1 MLSGAYFL
9 LKHVLTMVDA
19 VGVIIELIGG
29 VVFLIVVLRKGRL

>member
-1 MLSGAYFL
+1 
-9 LKHVLTMVDA
+9 MVDA